1 MKYEIKSHVE
11 NGKLNRNKP
20 LIQDAIK
27 SLEGKDV
34 IITIEKAKKKR
45 SNQQNRFLWSTV
57 YPIVRNCLKE
67 AGNDFSIEQTHDL
80 MRLKF
85 LKEVILVD
93 ENTAE
98 CIERVKS
105 TTELSTVD
113 FMEYLMEIQKMCNEW
128 FGVVIP
134 QPGEQLTIE

>member
-27 SLEGKDV
+27 SLEGKEV
-34 IITIEKAKKKR
+34 VITIEKAKKKR
-45 SNQQNRFLWSTV
+45 SNQQNAFYWGICL
-57 YPIVRNCLKE
+57 PIVRNCLKE
-67 AGNDFSIEQTHDL
+67 AGNNFSIKDVHEIL
-80 MRLKF
+80 KLKF
-85 LKEVILVD
+85 LKEVVLVD
-93 ENTAE
+93 ENTGE

-105 TTELSTVD
+105 TTQLGTAD
-113 FMEYLMEIQKMCNEW
+113 FMYYIAEIQKMCNEW

-134 QPGEQLTIE
+134 EPNTQLTIE